1 MGKWKMAAKP
11 IVFLLLFISLGF
23 GFTRLLTPFW
33 SETSNQSE
41 TFYNLAEDEI
51 DVMVVGSSS
60 LRAGVSPL
68 AMWEARGIT
77 AFSRSSSVQAPLITY
92 FNVAEGLEYQT
103 PEVVIIGTMYLFD
116 EYDVDNEEREPGLRA
131 TLDTRRLSKQ
141 KLEAIRA
148 IVQESEFQTFGDYLF
163 PIVRHHAQWASIS
176 ETTFQREHHYTRG
189 HNTVYRLAAVEDQ
202 RNMTPVDQPKA
213 VNEDSAYYYR
223 KAIEACLEKGCDVL
237 LLTAPR
243 ANWTYDQYL
252 AIQQLADEYGVD
264 YLDFNLDEV
273 WDAAGIDVQADFYDG
288 KHLNT
293 YGAVKISQYLADYLA
308 ERYQIPDRRT
318 DETVAASYNA
328 DYERFRTEMEERRTK
343 LFPEEY

>member
-1 MGKWKMAAKP
+1 M
-11 IVFLLLFISLGF
+11 
-23 GFTRLLTPFW
+23 
-33 SETSNQSE
+33 
-41 TFYNLAEDEI
+41 
-51 DVMVVGSSS
+51 
-60 LRAGVSPL
+60 
-68 AMWEARGIT
+68 
-77 AFSRSSSVQAPLITY
+77 
-92 FNVAEGLEYQT
+92 AEGLEYQT
-103 PEVVIIGTMYLFD
+103 PEVVIIGTMFLFD
-116 EYDVDNEEREPGLRA
+116 EYDVDNEDREPGLRA

-163 PIVRHHAQWASIS
+163 PIVRHHAQWASINES
-176 ETTFQREHHYTRG
+176 SFEREHHYTRG
-189 HNTVYRLAAVEDQ
+189 YLPVYKLEVLEDQ

-328 DYERFRTEMEERRTK
+328 DYERFRTEMEEHRAE
-343 LFPEEY
+343 LFPEES